1 MPPEPSTPTVEEIA
15 GILTRMDIKPK
26 VGFEIWELAL
36 IEARKWVDAGKER
49 RKKIAEI
56 LKMHERKEI

>member
-1 MPPEPSTPTVEEIA
+1 MAPEPAMPTVKEIA
-15 GILTRMDIKPK
+15 KILIGMDIKPK

-36 IEARKWVDAGKER
+36 IKARKWVDAVQER

-56 LKMHERKEI
+56 LKIHEGET